1 MIRHPFHFYF
11 SFVTISFLLL
21 LSSCNDQPSEVGTDL
36 WIDTVTLHS
45 ISTSDTTLFSSTSN
59 ETKRFGLFRLGGLL
73 LGKYEGITAITF
85 VRFTNIPDTL
95 NYVTENDIQE
105 CTLEL
110 TSQKYSFG
118 DTVTNRLEFT
128 IHKINNLWFNLTTWD
143 SIVDPTK
150 QPFYGVQQ
158 FGSFSGIS
166 TDKDTLPLKVT
177 LDKSIASE
185 FFRLQADSNLRI
197 TNYGLALVPNGN
209 TSIIRRFSTKSLSSS
224 DQSKYVFLRVVFRNQ
239 RKNNALDTVL
249 IESGVD
255 ATMVNDATPNS
266 NQNLVIQ
273 GSLMKRA
280 KIEFDLTMIPK
291 DAFIHYAQLSFVR
304 NEAESKGGTNGIDE
318 FIGLSYYDNP
328 DNASITPTRL
338 FLAERTANT
347 QTYTFKSIVSL
358 VEQWL
363 RYSNGKGVAYLE
375 PEGTSKLLE
384 IDKVSFYGI
393 STPDSTKRPSLKIIY
408 STRPG
413 FGRR

>member
-45 ISTSDTTLFSSTSN
+45 ISTTDTTLFSSTIN
-59 ETKRFGLFRLGGLL
+59 DTKRFGLFRLGGLL

-95 NYVTENDIQE
+95 NYVTENDIVE

-110 TSQKYSFG
+110 TPQRYSYG
-118 DTVTNRLEFT
+118 DTNSNRLDFSVRR
-128 IHKINNLWFNLTTWD
+128 INNLWFNQTTWD

-150 QPFYGVQQ
+150 QPFYTSQQ
-158 FGSFSGIS
+158 FGSFSGTS
-166 TDKDTLPLKVT
+166 TAQDTLPLKVT
-177 LDKSIASE
+177 IDKFIASE
-185 FFRLQADSNLRI
+185 FFRLQSDTNLRI

-209 TSIIRRFSTKSLSSS
+209 TNVIRRFSTKSLSSA